1 MLTEEW
7 LTEEAEDQVVGY
19 PAAVDLWQVEQLLT
33 ELLAE
38 PNKEAEK

>member
-7 LTEEAEDQVVGY
+7 LTEEAEDQVVEY
-19 PAAVDLWQVEQLLT
+19 PAAADFWQVEQLLT

-38 PNKEAEK
+38 VNEAKQ

>member
-7 LTEEAEDQVVGY
+7 LTEEAEDQMVDY

-38 PNKEAEK
+38 TKEAEQ

>member
-7 LTEEAEDQVVGY
+7 LTEEAEDQTVEY
-19 PAAVDLWQVEQLLT
+19 PAAADLWQVEQLLT

-38 PNKEAEK
+38 NEEAKR